1 MKNKS
6 DNLFLIIGAQRSGT
20 TYLYTILY
28 EHPEICMAKPLKP
41 EPKFFLS
48 NNYNKGKDFYFNK
61 YFSHKNNNHK
71 VFIEKS
77 TSYYEFKEVPQRLI
91 SEFANTKII
100 FIIRNPVERAL
111 SNYFFSK
118 NNKLETR
125 SIENV
130 FLHKTPAPEYPKT
143 ISTNPFDYLER
154 GNYIKYIKMYLQYI
168 PKENFNVLF
177 FNDIIGNITEVQKLY
192 KKLNISVNFV
202 PNSLTKKINNNE
214 NKNTVSVKI
223 ISKLNKYYEPYNKEL
238 ENFLTRKI
246 F

>member
-6 DNLFLIIGAQRSGT
+6 NNLVLIIGAQRSGT
-20 TYLYTILY
+20 TYLYTILD
-28 EHPEICMAKPLKP
+28 EHPEICMAKPIKP

-48 NNYNKGKDFYFNK
+48 DDYYKGKSFYFNK

-77 TSYYEFKEVPQRLI
+77 TSYYEFEKVPKRLI

-100 FIIRNPVERAL
+100 FLLRNPVERAF

-118 NNKLETR
+118 NNNLETR
-125 SIENV
+125 TIEEV
-130 FLHKTPAPEYPKT
+130 FIYNKPIPEYPKT

-154 GNYIKYIKMYLQYI
+154 GVYIKYIKIYLKYI
-168 PKENFNVLF
+168 PAENFYIYASD
-177 FNDIIGNITEVQKLY
+177 DIIENITEIQKLY
-192 KKLNISVNFV
+192 KKLNVSENFV
-202 PNSLTKKINNNE
+202 PNSLTKKINKNE
-214 NKNTVSVKI
+214 KKHAMSIEI
-223 ISKLNKYYEPYNKEL
+223 IYTLNKYYEQYNKEL
-238 ENFLTRKI
+238 EDFLARKI